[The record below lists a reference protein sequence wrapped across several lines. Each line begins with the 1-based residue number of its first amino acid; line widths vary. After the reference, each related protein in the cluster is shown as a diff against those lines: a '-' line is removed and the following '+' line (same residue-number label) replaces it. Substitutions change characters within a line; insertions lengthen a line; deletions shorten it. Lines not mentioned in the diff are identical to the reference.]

1 MKYAILDDNNN
12 VVNIAESAYQIETNW
27 IEIPSNT
34 PVCIGDKLG
43 KNNAYYDSE
52 GNLRLSPEVQSYSEK
67 LQLEKDITLKN
78 AQIKALTDRND
89 FLEDCVAEM
98 AAIVYA

>member
-1 MKYAILDDNNN
+1 MKYAILDNENN
-12 VVNIAESAYQIETNW
+12 VVNIAESSYQVDKSW

-34 PVCIGDKLG
+34 PVQIGDKLG
-43 KNNAYYDSE
+43 DNRAYYDSE

-67 LQLEKDITLKN
+67 LDLERDITLKA
-78 AQIKALTDRND
+78 AQIQALTDRNE

-98 AAIVYA
+98 ASIVYA